1 MGSKGSILVYNR
13 PFENTIH
20 TQVKDDFPGLKN
32 QVEVIQSRMIDLMTP
47 FRKNYRLPE
56 MNRSYSI
63 KYVLPALVPEMRYD
77 ELTIANGSDAS
88 TAFYNLQFEHE
99 EGKGTKHAM
108 LYWSIANW
116 IPWRWYK
123 SWKKLKLVVQ

>member
-1 MGSKGSILVYNR
+1 
-13 PFENTIH
+13 
-20 TQVKDDFPGLKN
+20 
-32 QVEVIQSRMIDLMTP
+32 
-47 FRKNYRLPE
+47 

-99 EGKGTKHAM
+99 EGKRNETRNALLEYCELDTLAMVQILEKTKACGTM
-108 LYWSIANW
+108 IGT
-116 IPWRWYK
+116 
-123 SWKKLKLVVQ
+123 

>member
-1 MGSKGSILVYNR
+1 MVYNR
-13 PFENTIH
+13 PFENTIL

-99 EGKGTKHAM
+99 EGKRNETRNALLEYCELDTLAMVQILEKTKACGTM
-108 LYWSIANW
+108 IGT
-116 IPWRWYK
+116 
-123 SWKKLKLVVQ
+123 

>member
-13 PFENTIH
+13 PFENTIL

-63 KYVLPALVPEMRYD
+63 KYVLPALVPKCDMM
-77 ELTIANGSDAS
+77 S
-88 TAFYNLQFEHE
+88 
-99 EGKGTKHAM
+99 
-108 LYWSIANW
+108 
-116 IPWRWYK
+116 
-123 SWKKLKLVVQ
+123 